1 MDYFTS
7 SNLLIKQNT
16 MLLSLKRQCNVAQR
30 HQVCSCLNKI
40 NMKLKGKHC
49 SLLNSVVTLISWSN
63 YHVTSEFLLQ
73 PRYIHYQAKIIE
85 VDEQINL
92 WVSIQIFSWVSLKP
106 DYIWYCTT
114 VHSDLSSKF
123 TPACQP
129 VRCKTKTNHNLVTL
143 FFSASKSMIFA
154 GGLQILKIGEKMPE
168 INSDFNR
175 I

>member
-73 PRYIHYQAKIIE
+73 PRYIHYQAKMIE

-129 VRCKTKTNHNLVTL
+129 VRCNTKANHNLVTL